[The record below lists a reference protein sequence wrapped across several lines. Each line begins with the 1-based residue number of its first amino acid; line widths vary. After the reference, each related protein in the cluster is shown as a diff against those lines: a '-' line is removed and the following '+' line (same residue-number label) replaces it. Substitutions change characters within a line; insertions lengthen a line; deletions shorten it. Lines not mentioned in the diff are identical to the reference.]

1 MCPTKPC
8 YRTTGGGMSPA
19 SFSHQTHTT
28 SAFRCR
34 TFLFARDRSICLRR
48 GAAPHVRLL
57 AMPCTTETP
66 EGKACT
72 KEAGEAP
79 PSIIQPAADRP
90 SRGQRGCP
98 AVAAVED
105 SAAGRHT
112 ASPPAARN
120 AAERIAMWR
129 RVKRARGGGEEED

>member
-79 PSIIQPAADRP
+79 PSIIQPAADRRDNAAALP
-90 SRGQRGCP
+90 LPPWRTRRP
-98 AVAAVED
+98 AGTQPRRQERRRTNRDVAARQA
-105 SAAGRHT
+105 SAR
-112 ASPPAARN
+112 
-120 AAERIAMWR
+120 WW
-129 RVKRARGGGEEED
+129 